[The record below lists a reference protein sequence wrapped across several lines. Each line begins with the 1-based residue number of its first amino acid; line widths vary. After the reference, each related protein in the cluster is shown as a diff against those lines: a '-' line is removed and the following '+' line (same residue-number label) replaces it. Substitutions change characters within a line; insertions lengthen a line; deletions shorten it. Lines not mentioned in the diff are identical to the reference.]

1 MSPGFVKVATY
12 GDPPTEVPR
21 PDGRTSGRRLA
32 LADWLTSTQ
41 NPLPARVF
49 VNRIWHHHF
58 GRGIVATLDN
68 FGEVGDR
75 PTHPE
80 LLDWLAVEFMSNGW
94 SIKRMHR
101 LIMTSEA
108 YQMASAYEDAGNTAN
123 DPENHDLWRYRQ
135 TRLEAE
141 IVRDQIMA
149 VSGGIDLAVG
159 GPSVFPYV
167 PEEILASQAH
177 GWWDN
182 QPDGP
187 AVWRRSVYVYRRRS
201 LVFPF
206 FETFDLPDQG
216 VTTAAR
222 NVSTVAT
229 QALTLLNNPFVLGQA
244 RLFAERLEREAPNDV
259 SQQIDLAYRIAL
271 ARRPTEAEAAIGRQ
285 LVEERSLVDLTHV
298 IFNLNEFLYL
308 R

>member
-1 MSPGFVKVATY
+1 
-12 GDPPTEVPR
+12 
-21 PDGRTSGRRLA
+21 
-32 LADWLTSTQ
+32 
-41 NPLPARVF
+41 
-49 VNRIWHHHF
+49 
-58 GRGIVATLDN
+58 VATLDN

-80 LLDWLAVEFMSNGW
+80 LLDWLAVEFMSGGW
-94 SIKRMHR
+94 SIKQMHR

-108 YQMASAYEDAGNTAN
+108 YQMASAYEDAANTAS
-123 DPENHDLWRYRQ
+123 DPENSNLWRFRQ
-135 TRLEAE
+135 RRLEAE
-141 IVRDQIMA
+141 IIRDVIMA
-149 VSGGIDLAVG
+149 SSGGIDLTLG
-159 GPSVFPYV
+159 GPPIFPYI
-167 PEEILASQAH
+167 PEEILAGQAH
-177 GWWDN
+177 GRWDN

-201 LVFPF
+201 LIYPF

-216 VTTAAR
+216 VTTASR
-222 NVSTVAT
+222 NVSTVPT

-244 RLFAERLEREAPNDV
+244 RVFAERLEQEAPNDV
-259 SQQIDLAYRIAL
+259 SRQVDLAYRIAL
-271 ARRPTEAEAAIGRQ
+271 TRSPTEVEAAIGRE